1 MGFLIP
7 FWFSVVYKDLS
18 LNWAAPIF
26 RNPTAIPIAIALGAF
41 PVGTGG
47 LAFFAL

>member
-1 MGFLIP
+1 MGFHIP
-7 FWFSVVYKDLS
+7 FGFLLITEDRA

-26 RNPTAIPIAIALGAF
+26 RNPKAIPIAIALGAF
-41 PVGTGG
+41 PVGTGS